1 METKE
6 ITKQMKI
13 KKPKQK
19 KHKYKNNT
27 LFAKLCMA
35 PSILG
40 VLTFFIVPFFAVI
53 YYSVLDNPISK
64 EFVWLDNFKSIVTN
78 TAFLTAAKN
87 TVVLALI
94 TVPPAVVLSM
104 LLAML
109 MESKI
114 PGKSALRSIFL
125 SPVMVPAASVVLV
138 WQVVFHYNGTFNSW
152 LAQWFGAE
160 PVDWLKSKYCLL
172 IIALLFLW
180 KNLGYNMILFM
191 SALAGMPRDLLE
203 VADLEGA
210 SALYKF
216 FMIKLRYLSPTV
228 IFVTILSLINSFKL
242 FREVY
247 LMTGD
252 YPYDGL
258 YLLQHYMNNTFRT
271 LDYQKLSAAAIIMM
285 LVMSIIIGMLI
296 FFDGKFGGD
305 IEE

>member
-152 LAQWFGAE
+152 LAQWFRRRACG
-160 PVDWLKSKYCLL
+160 
-172 IIALLFLW
+172 
-180 KNLGYNMILFM
+180 
-191 SALAGMPRDLLE
+191 LAQ
-203 VADLEGA
+203 
-210 SALYKF
+210 
-216 FMIKLRYLSPTV
+216 IK
-228 IFVTILSLINSFKL
+228 ILSADNSTAVPLEKS
-242 FREVY
+242 R
-247 LMTGD
+247 
-252 YPYDGL
+252 
-258 YLLQHYMNNTFRT
+258 LQHDTFHVGTGRN
-271 LDYQKLSAAAIIMM
+271 AP
-285 LVMSIIIGMLI
+285 
-296 FFDGKFGGD
+296 
-305 IEE
+305 